1 MTKIIVI
8 GAGVGGMVS
17 AARLA
22 RAGHDVE
29 IYEAADRTGGKCR
42 TEWIGDYA
50 FDTGPS
56 LLTLPAVYK
65 DFFLKTGSRL
75 ENSLSLEAVDPAF
88 SYHFADKARV
98 NFINL
103 DLPKTCMA
111 IEKAFGKSAG
121 DAWHSIMQRAEV
133 MWDISRVPF
142 VQSQIPTITSLLKE
156 KDLLKGIKQIAP
168 WKSLRKVTQEY
179 TKDPH
184 IQMIVDRYAT
194 YTGSDPRKAPAAL
207 LTIAFIEA
215 TFGAWHIQGGIG
227 KLSESLESRC
237 RELGVKIHLS
247 SSIKEITTTS
257 GKVTGVV
264 TGSGEVISTSIV
276 VANADAEIVY
286 NHLLAPSVKSAKQ
299 ERVKLKKSTKSLSGF
314 SLLLGLDN
322 SKFQGKLP
330 DLSHHNVYF
339 PQDYDAEFD
348 EIFTKKVPVSDPT
361 IYICAPRDR
370 QMVKRDN
377 TESWF
382 VLVNA
387 PRHEPG
393 IGWDWSGDSASY
405 AKMIIEKMD
414 SLGLQV
420 SSRLDMLEYRTPLDL
435 QNSTGAPGGSIY
447 GTSSNGARSAFR
459 RAKNRSPVHGLYCV
473 GGSAHPGGGLPLVG
487 ISGELVA
494 DAIGR
499 A

>member
-29 IYEAADRTGGKCR
+29 IYEASDRTGGKCR

-88 SYHFADKARV
+88 SYHFADNTKV
-98 NFINL
+98 NFVNL
-103 DLPKTCMA
+103 DLSKTCMA
-111 IEKAFGKSAG
+111 IESAFGKSAG

-142 VQSQIPTITSLLKE
+142 VQSQIPTIASLLKE
-156 KDLLKGIKQIAP
+156 KDLLRGIKQIAP

-227 KLSESLESRC
+227 KLSENLESRC

-247 SSIKEITTTS
+247 TPVKEITTTS

-264 TGSGEVISTSIV
+264 TGSGEVISASIV

-286 NHLLAPSVKSAKQ
+286 NHLLAPSVKSATQ

-330 DLSHHNVYF
+330 DLSHHNVFF

-370 QMVKRDN
+370 HMVKREN

-393 IGWDWSGDSASY
+393 VGWDWSGDSASY
-405 AKMIIEKMD
+405 AQMIIEKMD

-420 SSRLDMLEYRTPLDL
+420 TSRLDVLEYRTPLDL

-459 RAKNRSPVHGLYCV
+459 RAKNRSPIHGLYCV